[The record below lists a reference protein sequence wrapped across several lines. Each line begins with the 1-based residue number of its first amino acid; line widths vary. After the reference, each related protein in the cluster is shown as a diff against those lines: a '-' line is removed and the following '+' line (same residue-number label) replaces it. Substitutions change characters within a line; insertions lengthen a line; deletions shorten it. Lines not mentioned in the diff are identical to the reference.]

1 MSRPEALDNTYK
13 NELTAQNTKAE
24 NDSNSCSRLRRR
36 FGHLMCNRLIISL
49 LVIILFFLLLTFS
62 SLITLLDDRKTIS
75 FIQLALSCCG
85 LAWTVYLF
93 TRASR
98 NLVKPLKDLREWT
111 YRMTK
116 GDLTARVTCPA
127 QGQLRHLFEDINK
140 LSDTFSELSRN
151 MEEKV
156 QEQTRNIAKKNVTLQ
171 ILYDVASSVNTTQ
184 DIQDLLGR
192 SLNAVKGIFD
202 ARAANIRLL
211 DNNNKFRL
219 LTTSGFRDQD
229 RDYELLKTAALEL
242 CEMTFES
249 RQIHVLDNL
258 IDVRHLSGPTFAG
271 IRSLGLI
278 SVPLTYHDKVLGIY
292 NLFTDSNTNSVEQ
305 DLRELLMNI
314 GQHLGMAIQK
324 TRLDEE
330 TRRVGIID
338 ERNRLAHELHDSLA
352 QSLASLRFQ
361 VRVLDDTLQSGIDSE
376 VWTEME
382 RIENSLDEA
391 YNELR
396 DLIAHCR
403 IRNDSQD
410 LSQNIKALVN
420 RYRNETEIHFL
431 LQIEWGTLIL
441 PSDTE
446 MQVLRIIQESLRNIY
461 KHSDANTV
469 RVLLSK
475 TGDDDYQVLIED
487 DGIGFTGQP
496 SNGSTG
502 EHVGLK
508 IMKERAKRFGGNL
521 EIESEPGEGTRVI
534 LSFSYSEPKSSHPQ
548 YMKWNI

>member
-1 MSRPEALDNTYK
+1 MQKTYQ
-13 NELTAQNTKAE
+13 NELEQDNKTATALSVCN
-24 NDSNSCSRLRRR
+24 RLRMK
-36 FGHLMCNRLIISL
+36 FGHIMCNRLIISL
-49 LVIILFFLLLTFS
+49 LVIISVFVLLTISSFLLRSNNSGFS
-62 SLITLLDDRKTIS
+62 SYIPFVLSVTGLTWTL
-75 FIQLALSCCG
+75 
-85 LAWTVYLF
+85 YLLR
-93 TRASR
+93 RATR
-98 NLVKPLKDLREWT
+98 NLVVPLRDLRDWT
-111 YRMTK
+111 YRMRE
-116 GDLTARVTCPA
+116 GDLTARVTRPNH
-127 QGQLRHLFEDINK
+127 GQLRHLFGDINE
-140 LSDTFSELSRN
+140 LSDTFSEISRN

-156 QEQTRNIAKKNVTLQ
+156 QEQTRYIAKKNVTLQ
-171 ILYDVASSVNTTQ
+171 ILYDVASSVNNTQ

-211 DNNNKFRL
+211 DSENNFPL

-229 RDYELLKTAALEL
+229 SDYELLKTAELEL
-242 CEMTFES
+242 CELAFET
-249 RQIHVLDNL
+249 RNIQVLDNL
-258 IDVRHLSGPTFAG
+258 INVRYLTGPTFAG

-278 SVPLTYHDKVLGIY
+278 SVPLSYQDKVLGVF
-292 NLFTDSNTNSVEQ
+292 NLFTDSNTNRVEQ
-305 DLRELLMNI
+305 ELRELLMNV
-314 GQHLGMAIQK
+314 GQHIGMAIQK

-330 TRRVGIID
+330 SRRVGIID

-361 VRVLDDTLQSGIDSE
+361 VRVLDDTLQSGIDSA

-403 IRNDSQD
+403 IRNESQD

-420 RYRNETEIHFL
+420 RYRNDTEIHFL
-431 LQIEWGTLIL
+431 LQIEWGRLIL

-475 TGDDDYQVLIED
+475 TGETDYQVLIED
-487 DGIGFTGQP
+487 DGIGFSEQP
-496 SNGSTG
+496 TDGRAG
-502 EHVGLK
+502 EHIGLK
-508 IMKERAKRFGGNL
+508 IMQERARRFGGQL
-521 EIESEPGEGTRVI
+521 EVESEVGEGTRVT
-534 LSFSYSEPKSSHPQ
+534 LGFSYIEPKSSHPQ
-548 YMKWNI
+548 YMKWNM

>member
-1 MSRPEALDNTYK
+1 MQKTYQ
-13 NELTAQNTKAE
+13 NELEQDNKTATALSVCN
-24 NDSNSCSRLRRR
+24 RLRMK
-36 FGHLMCNRLIISL
+36 FGHIMCNRLIISL
-49 LVIILFFLLLTFS
+49 LVIISVFVLLTISSFLLLSNISGFS
-62 SLITLLDDRKTIS
+62 SYIPFVLSVTGLTWTL
-75 FIQLALSCCG
+75 
-85 LAWTVYLF
+85 YLLR
-93 TRASR
+93 RATR
-98 NLVKPLKDLREWT
+98 NLVVPLRDLRDWT
-111 YRMTK
+111 YRMRE
-116 GDLTARVTCPA
+116 GDLTARVTRPNH
-127 QGQLRHLFEDINK
+127 GQLRHLFGDINE
-140 LSDTFSELSRN
+140 LSDTFSEISRN

-156 QEQTRNIAKKNVTLQ
+156 QEQTRYIAKKNVTLQ
-171 ILYDVASSVNTTQ
+171 ILYDVASSVNNTQ

-211 DNNNKFRL
+211 DSENNFPL

-229 RDYELLKTAALEL
+229 SDYELLKTAELEL
-242 CEMTFES
+242 CELAFET
-249 RQIHVLDNL
+249 RNIQVLDNL
-258 IDVRHLSGPTFAG
+258 INVRYLTGPTFAG

-278 SVPLTYHDKVLGIY
+278 SVPLTYQDKVLGVF
-292 NLFTDSNTNSVEQ
+292 NLFTDSNTNRVEQ
-305 DLRELLMNI
+305 ELRELLMNV
-314 GQHLGMAIQK
+314 GQHIGMAIQK

-330 TRRVGIID
+330 SRRVGIID

-361 VRVLDDTLQSGIDSE
+361 VRVLDDTLQSGIDSD

-403 IRNDSQD
+403 IRNESQD

-420 RYRNETEIHFL
+420 RYRNDTEIHFL
-431 LQIEWGTLIL
+431 LQIEWGRLIL

-475 TGDDDYQVLIED
+475 TGETDYQVLIED
-487 DGIGFTGQP
+487 DGIGFSEQP
-496 SNGSTG
+496 TDGRAG
-502 EHVGLK
+502 EHIGLK
-508 IMKERAKRFGGNL
+508 IMQERARRFGGQL
-521 EIESEPGEGTRVI
+521 GVESEVGEGTRVT
-534 LSFSYSEPKSSHPQ
+534 LGFSYIEPKSSHPQ
-548 YMKWNI
+548 YMKWNM

>member
-1 MSRPEALDNTYK
+1 VQKTYQ
-13 NELTAQNTKAE
+13 NELEQDNKTATTLSVCN
-24 NDSNSCSRLRRR
+24 RLRMK
-36 FGHLMCNRLIISL
+36 FGHIMCNRLIISL
-49 LVIILFFLLLTFS
+49 LVIISVFVLLTISSFLLRSNNSGFS
-62 SLITLLDDRKTIS
+62 SYIP
-75 FIQLALSCCG
+75 FALSVTG
-85 LAWTVYLF
+85 LTWTLYLLR
-93 TRASR
+93 RATR
-98 NLVKPLKDLREWT
+98 NLVVPLRDLRDWT
-111 YRMTK
+111 YRMRE
-116 GDLTARVTCPA
+116 GDLTARVTRPNH
-127 QGQLRHLFEDINK
+127 GQLRHLFGDINE
-140 LSDTFSELSRN
+140 LSDTFSEISRN

-156 QEQTRNIAKKNVTLQ
+156 QEQTRYIAKKNVTLQ
-171 ILYDVASSVNTTQ
+171 ILYDVASSVNNTQ

-211 DNNNKFRL
+211 DSENNFPL

-229 RDYELLKTAALEL
+229 SDYELLKTAELEL
-242 CEMTFES
+242 CELAFET
-249 RQIHVLDNL
+249 RNIQVLDNL
-258 IDVRHLSGPTFAG
+258 INVRYLTGPTFAG

-278 SVPLTYHDKVLGIY
+278 SVPLSYQDKVLGVF
-292 NLFTDSNTNSVEQ
+292 NLFTDSNTNRVEQ
-305 DLRELLMNI
+305 ELRELLMNV
-314 GQHLGMAIQK
+314 GQHIGMAIQK

-330 TRRVGIID
+330 SRRVGIID

-361 VRVLDDTLQSGIDSE
+361 VRVLDDTLQSGIDSA

-403 IRNDSQD
+403 IRNESQD

-420 RYRNETEIHFL
+420 RYRNDTEIHFL
-431 LQIEWGTLIL
+431 LQIEWGRLIL

-475 TGDDDYQVLIED
+475 TGETDYQVLIED
-487 DGIGFTGQP
+487 DGIGFSEQP
-496 SNGSTG
+496 TDGRAG
-502 EHVGLK
+502 EHIGLK
-508 IMKERAKRFGGNL
+508 IMQERARRFGGQL
-521 EIESEPGEGTRVI
+521 EVESEVGEGTRVT
-534 LSFSYSEPKSSHPQ
+534 LGFSYIEPKSSHPQ
-548 YMKWNI
+548 YMKWNM

>member
-1 MSRPEALDNTYK
+1 MDKTYLDDIEADK
-13 NELTAQNTKAE
+13 TAEKGSSVCE
-24 NDSNSCSRLRRR
+24 RLRAR
-36 FGHLMCNRLIISL
+36 FGHIMCNRLIISL
-49 LVIILFFLLLTFS
+49 LIIIFLFLLLTLNNIF
-62 SLITLLDDRKTIS
+62 TLLDTSKSPSYIG
-75 FIQLALSCCG
+75 FILSITG
-85 LAWTVYLF
+85 LAWTIYLL

-98 NLVKPLKDLREWT
+98 NLVIPLKNLRDWT
-111 YRMTK
+111 YRMRE
-116 GDLTARVTCPA
+116 GELGIHVARPA
-127 QGQLRHLFEDINK
+127 HGQLRQLFQDINK

-156 QEQTRNIAKKNVTLQ
+156 QEQTRYIAKKNVTLQ

-211 DNNNKFRL
+211 DNENNFRL

-229 RDYELLKTAALEL
+229 NDYALLKTAELEL

-249 RQIHVLDNL
+249 REIHVANNL
-258 IDVRHLSGPTFAG
+258 IDVRHLKGPTFAG
-271 IRSLGLI
+271 IGTLGLI
-278 SVPLTYHDKVLGIY
+278 SVPLTYHDKVLGIF
-292 NLFTDSNTNSVEQ
+292 NLFTDANTSHVEQ
-305 DLRELLMNI
+305 ELRELLMNI
-314 GQHLGMAIQK
+314 GQHLAMAIQK

-361 VRVLDDTLQSGIDSE
+361 VRVLDDTLQSGIDE
-376 VWTEME
+376 NVWTEME

-391 YNELR
+391 YSELR

-403 IRNDSQD
+403 IQNTSQD

-431 LQIEWGTLIL
+431 LQIEWGILIL

-446 MQVLRIIQESLRNIY
+446 MQVVRIIQESLRNIY

-475 TGDDDYQVLIED
+475 TGDSNYQVLIED
-487 DGIGFTGQP
+487 DGVGFARQQK
-496 SNGSTG
+496 NGSAG
-502 EHVGLK
+502 EHIGLK
-508 IMKERAKRFGGNL
+508 IMHERARRLGGEL
-521 EIESEPGEGTRVI
+521 DIESEPGEGTRVI
-534 LSFSYSEPKSSHPQ
+534 LSFSYNEPKSSHPQ
-548 YMKWNI
+548 YKKWNL

>member
-1 MSRPEALDNTYK
+1 MDNTYLNRLDAEK
-13 NELTAQNTKAE
+13 TAGKG
-24 NDSNSCSRLRRR
+24 SSVSRRRLRARL
-36 FGHLMCNRLIISL
+36 GHIMCNRLIISL
-49 LVIILFFLLLTFS
+49 LIIIIIFLLLTLNSLLSLMDAGKS
-62 SLITLLDDRKTIS
+62 SSYIV
-75 FIQLALSCCG
+75 FALSITG
-85 LAWTVYLF
+85 LSWTIYLL

-98 NLVKPLKDLREWT
+98 NLVIPLRNLRNWT
-111 YRMTK
+111 YRMRK
-116 GDLTARVTCPA
+116 GELGAHVARPA
-127 QGQLRHLFEDINK
+127 HGQLRQLFLDINK
-140 LSDTFSELSRN
+140 LSDTFSEISRN

-156 QEQTRNIAKKNVTLQ
+156 QEQTRYIAKKNVTLQ

-211 DNNNKFRL
+211 DNDNNFRL

-229 RDYELLKTAALEL
+229 NDYALLKTAELEL

-249 RQIHVLDNL
+249 REIHVENNL
-258 IDVRHLSGPTFAG
+258 IDVRHLTGPTFAG
-271 IRSLGLI
+271 IGTLGLI
-278 SVPLTYHDKVLGIY
+278 SVPLTYHDKVLGIF
-292 NLFTDSNTNSVEQ
+292 NLFTDANTNRVEQ
-305 DLRELLMNI
+305 ELRELLMNI
-314 GQHLGMAIQK
+314 GQHLAMAIQK

-330 TRRVGIID
+330 SRRVGIID

-361 VRVLDDTLQSGIDSE
+361 VRVLDDTLQSGIDKN
-376 VWTEME
+376 VWAEME

-391 YNELR
+391 YSELR

-403 IRNDSQD
+403 IQNASQD
-410 LSQNIKALVN
+410 LSQNIKTLIN

-431 LQIEWGTLIL
+431 LQIEWGILVL

-475 TGDDDYQVLIED
+475 SGKTNYQVLIED
-487 DGIGFTGQP
+487 DGVGFARLQT
-496 SNGSTG
+496 NGGAG
-502 EHVGLK
+502 EHIGLK
-508 IMKERAKRFGGNL
+508 IMQERARRFGGEL
-521 EIESEPGEGTRVI
+521 DIESEPGEGTRVI
-534 LSFSYSEPKSSHPQ
+534 LSFSYTEPKSSHPQ
-548 YMKWNI
+548 YKKWNF

>member
-1 MSRPEALDNTYK
+1 LILDKTCLDDIEADK
-13 NELTAQNTKAE
+13 TAEKASSVCE
-24 NDSNSCSRLRRR
+24 RMRVR
-36 FGHLMCNRLIISL
+36 FGHIMCNRLIISL
-49 LVIILFFLLLTFS
+49 LIIIFLFLLLTLNNLLS
-62 SLITLLDDRKTIS
+62 LLDTSKSPSYIGFT
-75 FIQLALSCCG
+75 LSITG
-85 LAWTVYLF
+85 LAWTIYLL

-98 NLVKPLKDLREWT
+98 NLVIPLKNLRDWT
-111 YRMTK
+111 YRMREGELGTH
-116 GDLTARVTCPA
+116 VTRPSN
-127 QGQLRHLFEDINK
+127 GQLRLLFQDINK

-156 QEQTRNIAKKNVTLQ
+156 QEQTRYIAKKNVTLQ

-211 DNNNKFRL
+211 DNENNFRL

-229 RDYELLKTAALEL
+229 NDYALLKTAELEL
-242 CEMTFES
+242 CEMTYES
-249 RQIHVLDNL
+249 REIHVVNNL

-271 IRSLGLI
+271 IGTLGLI
-278 SVPLTYHDKVLGIY
+278 SVPLTYHDKVLGIF
-292 NLFTDSNTNSVEQ
+292 NLFTDANTNSVEQ
-305 DLRELLMNI
+305 ELRELLMNI

-330 TRRVGIID
+330 SRRVGIID

-361 VRVLDDTLQSGIDSE
+361 VRVLDDTLQSGIDE
-376 VWTEME
+376 NVWTEME

-391 YNELR
+391 YSELR

-403 IRNDSQD
+403 IQNDSLD
-410 LSQNIKALVN
+410 FSQNIKTLVN

-431 LQIEWGTLIL
+431 LQIEWGILIL

-475 TGDDDYQVLIED
+475 TGDANYQVLIED
-487 DGIGFTGQP
+487 DGVGFVRQQK
-496 SNGSTG
+496 NGTAG
-502 EHVGLK
+502 EHIGLK
-508 IMKERAKRFGGNL
+508 IMQERARRFGGEL
-521 EIESEPGEGTRVI
+521 DIESEPGEGTRVI
-534 LSFSYSEPKSSHPQ
+534 LSFSYNEPKSSHPQ
-548 YMKWNI
+548 YKKWDL

>member
-1 MSRPEALDNTYK
+1 MQKTYQ
-13 NELTAQNTKAE
+13 NELEEDNKTATALSVCN
-24 NDSNSCSRLRRR
+24 RLRMK
-36 FGHLMCNRLIISL
+36 FGHIMCNRLIISL
-49 LVIILFFLLLTFS
+49 LVIISVFVLLTISSFLLRSNNSGFS
-62 SLITLLDDRKTIS
+62 SYIPFVLSVTGLTWTL
-75 FIQLALSCCG
+75 
-85 LAWTVYLF
+85 YLLR
-93 TRASR
+93 RATR
-98 NLVKPLKDLREWT
+98 NLVVPLRDLRDWT
-111 YRMTK
+111 YRMRE
-116 GDLTARVTCPA
+116 GDLTARVTRPSH
-127 QGQLRHLFEDINK
+127 GQLRHLFGDINE
-140 LSDTFSELSRN
+140 LSDTFSEISRN

-156 QEQTRNIAKKNVTLQ
+156 QEQTRYIAKKNVTLQ
-171 ILYDVASSVNTTQ
+171 ILYDVASSVNNTQ

-211 DNNNKFRL
+211 DSENNFPL

-229 RDYELLKTAALEL
+229 SDYELLKTAELEL
-242 CEMTFES
+242 CELAFET
-249 RQIHVLDNL
+249 RNIQVLDNL
-258 IDVRHLSGPTFAG
+258 INVRYLTGPTFAG

-278 SVPLTYHDKVLGIY
+278 SVPLTYQDKVLGVF
-292 NLFTDSNTNSVEQ
+292 NLFTDSNTNRFEQ
-305 DLRELLMNI
+305 ELRELLMNV
-314 GQHLGMAIQK
+314 GQHIGMAIQK

-330 TRRVGIID
+330 SRRVGIID

-361 VRVLDDTLQSGIDSE
+361 VRVLDDTLQSGIDSD

-403 IRNDSQD
+403 IRNESQD

-420 RYRNETEIHFL
+420 RYRNDTEIHFL
-431 LQIEWGTLIL
+431 LQIEWGRLIL

-475 TGDDDYQVLIED
+475 TGETDYQVLIED
-487 DGIGFTGQP
+487 DGIGFSEQP
-496 SNGSTG
+496 TDGRAG
-502 EHVGLK
+502 EHIGLK
-508 IMKERAKRFGGNL
+508 IMQERARRFGGQL
-521 EIESEPGEGTRVI
+521 EVESEVGEGTRVT
-534 LSFSYSEPKSSHPQ
+534 LGFSYIEPKSSHPQ
-548 YMKWNI
+548 YMKWNM

>member
-1 MSRPEALDNTYK
+1 MQKTYQ
-13 NELTAQNTKAE
+13 NELEQDNKTATALSVCN
-24 NDSNSCSRLRRR
+24 RLRMK
-36 FGHLMCNRLIISL
+36 FGHIMCNRLIISL
-49 LVIILFFLLLTFS
+49 LVIISVFVLLTISSFLLRSNNSGFS
-62 SLITLLDDRKTIS
+62 SYIPFVLSVTGLTWTL
-75 FIQLALSCCG
+75 
-85 LAWTVYLF
+85 YLLR
-93 TRASR
+93 RATR
-98 NLVKPLKDLREWT
+98 NLVVPLRDLRDWT
-111 YRMTK
+111 YRMRE
-116 GDLTARVTCPA
+116 GDLTARVTRPNH
-127 QGQLRHLFEDINK
+127 GQLRHLFGDINE
-140 LSDTFSELSRN
+140 LSDTFSEISRN

-156 QEQTRNIAKKNVTLQ
+156 QEQTRYIAKKNVTLQ
-171 ILYDVASSVNTTQ
+171 ILYDVASSVNNTQ

-211 DNNNKFRL
+211 DSENNFPL

-229 RDYELLKTAALEL
+229 SDYELLKTAELEL
-242 CEMTFES
+242 CELAFET
-249 RQIHVLDNL
+249 RNIQVLDNL
-258 IDVRHLSGPTFAG
+258 INVRYLTGPTFAG

-278 SVPLTYHDKVLGIY
+278 SVPLSYQDKVLGVF
-292 NLFTDSNTNSVEQ
+292 NLFTDSNTNRVEQ
-305 DLRELLMNI
+305 ELRELLMNV
-314 GQHLGMAIQK
+314 GQHIGMAIQK

-330 TRRVGIID
+330 SRRVGIID

-361 VRVLDDTLQSGIDSE
+361 VRVLDDTLQSGIDSD

-403 IRNDSQD
+403 IRNESQD

-420 RYRNETEIHFL
+420 RYRNDTEIHFL
-431 LQIEWGTLIL
+431 LQIEWGRLIL

-475 TGDDDYQVLIED
+475 TGETDYQVLIED
-487 DGIGFTGQP
+487 DGIGFSEQP
-496 SNGSTG
+496 TDGRAG
-502 EHVGLK
+502 EHIGLK
-508 IMKERAKRFGGNL
+508 IMQERARRFGGQL
-521 EIESEPGEGTRVI
+521 EVESEVGEGTRVT
-534 LSFSYSEPKSSHPQ
+534 LGFSYIEPKSSHPQ
-548 YMKWNI
+548 YMKWNM

>member
-1 MSRPEALDNTYK
+1 MILDNTLL
-13 NELTAQNTKAE
+13 NEPATTK
-24 NDSNSCSRLRRR
+24 SKPSMCSRLRAR
-36 FGHLMCNRLIISL
+36 FGHIMCNRLIISL
-49 LVIILFFLLLTFS
+49 LIIIFLFLLLTLNN
-62 SLITLLDDRKTIS
+62 LIALLKETEPSAYIS
-75 FIQLALSCCG
+75 FSLSVLG
-85 LAWTVYLF
+85 LSWTIYLLY
-93 TRASR
+93 RAKR
-98 NLVKPLKDLREWT
+98 NLVIPLKDLRDWT
-111 YRMTK
+111 YRMREGQLGTHV
-116 GDLTARVTCPA
+116 DRPA
-127 QGQLRHLFEDINK
+127 HGQLRDLFLDINK

-156 QEQTRNIAKKNVTLQ
+156 QEQTRYIAKKNVTLQ

-211 DNNNKFRL
+211 DNNNDFRL

-229 RDYELLKTAALEL
+229 NDYALLKTAELEL
-242 CEMTFES
+242 CEMTYES
-249 RQIHVLDNL
+249 REIHVLNNL
-258 IDVRHLSGPTFAG
+258 IDVSYLTGPTFAG
-271 IRSLGLI
+271 IKTLGLI
-278 SVPLTYHDKVLGIY
+278 SVPLTYHDEVLGIF
-292 NLFTDSNTNSVEQ
+292 NLFTDASTNSVEQ
-305 DLRELLMNI
+305 ELRELLMNV

-361 VRVLDDTLQSGIDSE
+361 VRVLDDTLQSGIDE
-376 VWTEME
+376 NVWSEME
-382 RIENSLDEA
+382 RLENSLDEA
-391 YNELR
+391 YSELR

-403 IRNDSQD
+403 IQNASQD
-410 LSQNIKALVN
+410 LSQNIKTLVN
-420 RYRNETEIHFL
+420 RYRNETEMHFL
-431 LQIEWGTLIL
+431 LQIEWGILVL

-475 TGDDDYQVLIED
+475 SGDTRYQVLIED
-487 DGIGFTGQP
+487 DGVGFAGQK
-496 SNGSTG
+496 SNGGSG
-502 EHVGLK
+502 EHIGLK
-508 IMKERAKRFGGNL
+508 IMKERARRFGGEL
-521 EIESEPGEGTRVI
+521 DIESEPGEGTRVI

-548 YMKWNI
+548 YKKWNI

>member
-1 MSRPEALDNTYK
+1 MK
-13 NELTAQNTKAE
+13 
-24 NDSNSCSRLRRR
+24 
-36 FGHLMCNRLIISL
+36 FGHIMCNRLIISL
-49 LVIILFFLLLTFS
+49 LVIISVFVLLTISSFLLRSNNSGFS
-62 SLITLLDDRKTIS
+62 SYIPFVLSVTGLTWTL
-75 FIQLALSCCG
+75 
-85 LAWTVYLF
+85 YLLR
-93 TRASR
+93 RATR
-98 NLVKPLKDLREWT
+98 NLVVPLRDLRDWT
-111 YRMTK
+111 YRMRE
-116 GDLTARVTCPA
+116 GDLTARVTRPNH
-127 QGQLRHLFEDINK
+127 GQLRHLFGDINE
-140 LSDTFSELSRN
+140 LSDTFSEISRN

-156 QEQTRNIAKKNVTLQ
+156 QEQTRYIAKKNVTLQ
-171 ILYDVASSVNTTQ
+171 ILYDVASSVNNTQ

-211 DNNNKFRL
+211 DSENNFPL

-229 RDYELLKTAALEL
+229 SDYELLKTAELEL
-242 CEMTFES
+242 CELAFET
-249 RQIHVLDNL
+249 RNIQVLDNL
-258 IDVRHLSGPTFAG
+258 INVRYLTGPTFAG

-278 SVPLTYHDKVLGIY
+278 SVPLSYQDKVLGVF
-292 NLFTDSNTNSVEQ
+292 NLFTDSNTNRVEQ
-305 DLRELLMNI
+305 ELRELLMNV
-314 GQHLGMAIQK
+314 GQHIGMAIQK

-330 TRRVGIID
+330 SRRVGIID

-361 VRVLDDTLQSGIDSE
+361 VRVLDDTLQSGIDSA

-403 IRNDSQD
+403 IRNESQD

-420 RYRNETEIHFL
+420 RYRNDTEIHFL
-431 LQIEWGTLIL
+431 LQIEWGRLIL

-475 TGDDDYQVLIED
+475 TGETDYQVLIED
-487 DGIGFTGQP
+487 DGIGFSEQP
-496 SNGSTG
+496 TDGRAG
-502 EHVGLK
+502 EHIGLK
-508 IMKERAKRFGGNL
+508 IMQERARRFGGQL
-521 EIESEPGEGTRVI
+521 EVESEVGEGTRVT
-534 LSFSYSEPKSSHPQ
+534 LGFSYIEPKSSHPQ
-548 YMKWNI
+548 YMKWNM

>member
-1 MSRPEALDNTYK
+1 MQKTYQ
-13 NELTAQNTKAE
+13 NELKQDNKTATALSVCN
-24 NDSNSCSRLRRR
+24 RLRMK
-36 FGHLMCNRLIISL
+36 FGHIMCNRLIISL
-49 LVIILFFLLLTFS
+49 LVIISVFVLLTISSFLLLSNISGFS
-62 SLITLLDDRKTIS
+62 SYIPFVLSVTGLTWTL
-75 FIQLALSCCG
+75 
-85 LAWTVYLF
+85 YLLR
-93 TRASR
+93 RATR
-98 NLVKPLKDLREWT
+98 NLVVPLRDLRDWT
-111 YRMTK
+111 YRMRE
-116 GDLTARVTCPA
+116 GDLTARVTRPNH
-127 QGQLRHLFEDINK
+127 GQLRHLFGDINE
-140 LSDTFSELSRN
+140 LSDTFSEISRN

-156 QEQTRNIAKKNVTLQ
+156 QEQTRYIAKKNVTLQ
-171 ILYDVASSVNTTQ
+171 ILYDVASSVNNTQ

-211 DNNNKFRL
+211 DSENNFPL

-229 RDYELLKTAALEL
+229 SDYELLKTAELEL
-242 CEMTFES
+242 CELAFET
-249 RQIHVLDNL
+249 RNIQVLDNL
-258 IDVRHLSGPTFAG
+258 INVRYLTGPTFAG

-278 SVPLTYHDKVLGIY
+278 SVPLTYQDKVLGVF
-292 NLFTDSNTNSVEQ
+292 NLFTDSNTNRVEQ
-305 DLRELLMNI
+305 ELRELLMNV
-314 GQHLGMAIQK
+314 GQHIGMAIQK

-330 TRRVGIID
+330 SRRVGIID

-361 VRVLDDTLQSGIDSE
+361 VRVLDDTLQSGIDSA

-403 IRNDSQD
+403 IRNESQD

-420 RYRNETEIHFL
+420 RYRNDTEIHFL
-431 LQIEWGTLIL
+431 LQIEWGRLIL

-475 TGDDDYQVLIED
+475 TGETDYQVLIED
-487 DGIGFTGQP
+487 DGIGFSEQP
-496 SNGSTG
+496 TDGRAG
-502 EHVGLK
+502 EHIGLK
-508 IMKERAKRFGGNL
+508 IMQERARRFGGQL
-521 EIESEPGEGTRVI
+521 EVESEVGDGTRVT
-534 LSFSYSEPKSSHPQ
+534 LGFSYIEPKSSHPQ
-548 YMKWNI
+548 YMKWNM

>member
-1 MSRPEALDNTYK
+1 MQKTYQ
-13 NELTAQNTKAE
+13 NELKQDNKTATALSVCN
-24 NDSNSCSRLRRR
+24 RLRMK
-36 FGHLMCNRLIISL
+36 FGHIMCNRLIISL
-49 LVIILFFLLLTFS
+49 LVIISVFVLLTISSFLLLSNISGFS
-62 SLITLLDDRKTIS
+62 SYIPFVLSVTGLTWTL
-75 FIQLALSCCG
+75 
-85 LAWTVYLF
+85 YLLR
-93 TRASR
+93 RATK
-98 NLVKPLKDLREWT
+98 NLVVPLRDLRDWT
-111 YRMTK
+111 YRMRE
-116 GDLTARVTCPA
+116 GDLTARVTRPNH
-127 QGQLRHLFEDINK
+127 GQLRHLFGDINE
-140 LSDTFSELSRN
+140 LSDTFSEISRN

-156 QEQTRNIAKKNVTLQ
+156 QEQTRYIAKKNVTLQ
-171 ILYDVASSVNTTQ
+171 ILYDVASSVNKTQ

-211 DNNNKFRL
+211 DSENNFPL

-229 RDYELLKTAALEL
+229 SDYELLKTAELEL
-242 CEMTFES
+242 CELAFET
-249 RQIHVLDNL
+249 RNIQVLDNL
-258 IDVRHLSGPTFAG
+258 INVRYLTGPTFAG

-278 SVPLTYHDKVLGIY
+278 SVPLTYQDKVLGVF
-292 NLFTDSNTNSVEQ
+292 NLFTDSNTNRVEQ
-305 DLRELLMNI
+305 ELRELLMNV
-314 GQHLGMAIQK
+314 GQHIGMAIQK

-330 TRRVGIID
+330 SRRVGIID

-361 VRVLDDTLQSGIDSE
+361 VRVLDDTLQSGIDSA

-403 IRNDSQD
+403 IRNESQD

-420 RYRNETEIHFL
+420 RYRNDTEIHFL
-431 LQIEWGTLIL
+431 LQIEWGRLIL

-475 TGDDDYQVLIED
+475 TGETDYQVLIED
-487 DGIGFTGQP
+487 DGIGFSEQP
-496 SNGSTG
+496 TDGRAG
-502 EHVGLK
+502 EHIGLK
-508 IMKERAKRFGGNL
+508 IMQERARRFGGQL
-521 EIESEPGEGTRVI
+521 EVESEIGDGTRVT
-534 LSFSYSEPKSSHPQ
+534 LGFSYIEPKSSHPQ
-548 YMKWNI
+548 YMKWNM

>member
-1 MSRPEALDNTYK
+1 MQKTYQ
-13 NELTAQNTKAE
+13 NELKQDNKTATALSVCNK
-24 NDSNSCSRLRRR
+24 LRMK
-36 FGHLMCNRLIISL
+36 FGHIMCNRLIISL
-49 LVIILFFLLLTFS
+49 LVIISVFVLLTISSFLLLSNISGFS
-62 SLITLLDDRKTIS
+62 SYIQFVLSVTGLTWTL
-75 FIQLALSCCG
+75 
-85 LAWTVYLF
+85 YLLR
-93 TRASR
+93 RATR
-98 NLVKPLKDLREWT
+98 NLVVPLRDLRDWT
-111 YRMTK
+111 YRMHE
-116 GDLTARVTCPA
+116 GDLTARVTRPNH
-127 QGQLRHLFEDINK
+127 GQLRHLFGDINE
-140 LSDTFSELSRN
+140 LSDTFSEISRN

-156 QEQTRNIAKKNVTLQ
+156 QEQTRYIAKKNVTLQ
-171 ILYDVASSVNTTQ
+171 ILYDVASSVNKTQ

-211 DNNNKFRL
+211 DSENNFPL

-229 RDYELLKTAALEL
+229 SDYELLKTAELEL
-242 CEMTFES
+242 CELAFET
-249 RQIHVLDNL
+249 RNIQVLDNL
-258 IDVRHLSGPTFAG
+258 INVRYLTGPTFAG

-278 SVPLTYHDKVLGIY
+278 SVPLTYQDKVLGVF
-292 NLFTDSNTNSVEQ
+292 NLFTDSNTNRVEQ
-305 DLRELLMNI
+305 ELRELLMNV
-314 GQHLGMAIQK
+314 GQHIGMAIQK

-330 TRRVGIID
+330 SRRVGIID

-361 VRVLDDTLQSGIDSE
+361 VRVLDDTLQSGIDSD

-403 IRNDSQD
+403 IRNESQD

-420 RYRNETEIHFL
+420 RYRNDTEIHFL
-431 LQIEWGTLIL
+431 LQIEWGRLIL

-475 TGDDDYQVLIED
+475 TGETDYQVLIED
-487 DGIGFTGQP
+487 DGIGFSEQP
-496 SNGSTG
+496 TDGRAG
-502 EHVGLK
+502 EHIGLK
-508 IMKERAKRFGGNL
+508 IMQERARRFGGQL
-521 EIESEPGEGTRVI
+521 EVESEVGDGTRVT
-534 LSFSYSEPKSSHPQ
+534 LGFSYIEPKSSHPQ
-548 YMKWNI
+548 YMKWNM

>member
-1 MSRPEALDNTYK
+1 VQKTYQ
-13 NELTAQNTKAE
+13 NELKQDNKTATALSVCN
-24 NDSNSCSRLRRR
+24 RLRMK
-36 FGHLMCNRLIISL
+36 FGHIMCNRLIISL
-49 LVIILFFLLLTFS
+49 LVIISVFVLLTISSFLLLSNISGFS
-62 SLITLLDDRKTIS
+62 SYIPFVLSVTGLTWTL
-75 FIQLALSCCG
+75 
-85 LAWTVYLF
+85 YLLR
-93 TRASR
+93 RATK
-98 NLVKPLKDLREWT
+98 NLVVPLRDLRDWT
-111 YRMTK
+111 YRMRE
-116 GDLTARVTCPA
+116 GDLTARVTRPNH
-127 QGQLRHLFEDINK
+127 GQLRHLFGDINE
-140 LSDTFSELSRN
+140 LSDTFSEISRN

-156 QEQTRNIAKKNVTLQ
+156 QEQTRYIAKKNVTLQ
-171 ILYDVASSVNTTQ
+171 ILYDVASSVNKTQ

-211 DNNNKFRL
+211 DSENNFPL

-229 RDYELLKTAALEL
+229 SDYELLKTAELEL
-242 CEMTFES
+242 CELAFET
-249 RQIHVLDNL
+249 RNIQVLDNL
-258 IDVRHLSGPTFAG
+258 INVRYLTGPTFAG

-278 SVPLTYHDKVLGIY
+278 SVPLTYQDKVLGVF
-292 NLFTDSNTNSVEQ
+292 NLFTDSNTNRVEQ
-305 DLRELLMNI
+305 ELRELLMNV
-314 GQHLGMAIQK
+314 GQHIGMAIQK

-330 TRRVGIID
+330 SRRVGIID

-361 VRVLDDTLQSGIDSE
+361 VRVLDDTLQSGIDSD

-403 IRNDSQD
+403 IRNESQD

-420 RYRNETEIHFL
+420 RYRNDTEIHFL
-431 LQIEWGTLIL
+431 LQIEWGRLIL

-475 TGDDDYQVLIED
+475 TGETDYQVLIED
-487 DGIGFTGQP
+487 DGIGFSEQP
-496 SNGSTG
+496 TDGRAG
-502 EHVGLK
+502 EHIGLK
-508 IMKERAKRFGGNL
+508 IMQERARRFGGQL
-521 EIESEPGEGTRVI
+521 EVESEIGDGTRVT
-534 LSFSYSEPKSSHPQ
+534 LGFSYIEPKSSHPQ
-548 YMKWNI
+548 YMKWNM

>member
-1 MSRPEALDNTYK
+1 LENTHQ
-13 NELTAQNTKAE
+13 NELTANNKAE
-24 NDSNSCSRLRRR
+24 KGSTACNWLRSR
-36 FGHLMCNRLIISL
+36 FSHIMCNRLIISL
-49 LVIILFFLLLTFS
+49 LVIISLFLLLTLN
-62 SLITLLDDRKTIS
+62 SLISLLDATRPLS
-75 FIQLALSCCG
+75 FIQLTLSASG
-85 LAWTVYLF
+85 LIWTIYLF
-93 TRASR
+93 SRASR
-98 NLVKPLKDLREWT
+98 NLVKPLKDLRDWT
-111 YRMTK
+111 HRISE
-116 GDLTARVTCPA
+116 GDLSAHVTRPD
-127 QGQLRHLFEDINK
+127 QGQLRDLFEDINK

-156 QEQTRNIAKKNVTLQ
+156 QEQTRYIAKKNVTLQ

-211 DNNNKFRL
+211 DSENNFRL

-229 RDYELLKTAALEL
+229 NDYELLKTAELEL

-249 RQIHVLDNL
+249 RNIHFLNNL

-271 IRSLGLI
+271 INSLGLI

-292 NLFTDSNTNSVEQ
+292 NLFTDSNTNTLEQ

-314 GQHLGMAIQK
+314 GQHIAMAIQK
-324 TRLDEE
+324 NRLDEE

-361 VRVLDDTLQSGIDSE
+361 VRVLDDTLQSGIDAE

-410 LSQNIKALVN
+410 LSQNIKTLVN

-461 KHSDANTV
+461 KHSNANTV

-475 TGDDDYQVLIED
+475 TGETDYQVLIED
-487 DGIGFTGQP
+487 DGIGFARTP
-496 SNGSTG
+496 TNGTTG
-502 EHVGLK
+502 EHIGLK
-508 IMKERAKRFGGNL
+508 IMQERARRFGGSL
-521 EIESEPGEGTRVI
+521 EIESEVGEGTRVI
-534 LSFSYSEPKSSHPQ
+534 LGFSYSEPKSLHPQ
-548 YMKWNI
+548 YMKWNM

>member
-1 MSRPEALDNTYK
+1 MQKTYQ
-13 NELTAQNTKAE
+13 NELKQDNKTATALSVCN
-24 NDSNSCSRLRRR
+24 RLRIK
-36 FGHLMCNRLIISL
+36 FGHIMCNRLIISL
-49 LVIILFFLLLTFS
+49 LVIISVFVLLTIS
-62 SLITLLDDRKTIS
+62 SIHLLSNNSGSSSYIPFILSVTGLTWTL
-75 FIQLALSCCG
+75 
-85 LAWTVYLF
+85 YLLR
-93 TRASR
+93 RATR
-98 NLVKPLKDLREWT
+98 NLVVPLRDLRDWT
-111 YRMTK
+111 YRMRE
-116 GDLTARVTCPA
+116 GDLTARVTRPNH
-127 QGQLRHLFEDINK
+127 GQLRHLFGDINE
-140 LSDTFSELSRN
+140 LSDTFSEISRN

-156 QEQTRNIAKKNVTLQ
+156 QEQTRYIAKKNVTLQ
-171 ILYDVASSVNTTQ
+171 ILYDVASSVNKTQ

-211 DNNNKFRL
+211 DSENNFPL

-229 RDYELLKTAALEL
+229 SDYELLKTAELEL
-242 CEMTFES
+242 CELAFET
-249 RQIHVLDNL
+249 RNIQVLDNL
-258 IDVRHLSGPTFAG
+258 INVRYLTGPTFAG

-278 SVPLTYHDKVLGIY
+278 SVPLTYQDKVLGVF
-292 NLFTDSNTNSVEQ
+292 NLFTDSNTNTVEQ
-305 DLRELLMNI
+305 ELRELLMNV
-314 GQHLGMAIQK
+314 GQHIGMAIQK

-330 TRRVGIID
+330 SRRVGIID

-361 VRVLDDTLQSGIDSE
+361 VRVLDDTLQSGIDSA

-403 IRNDSQD
+403 IRNESQD
-410 LSQNIKALVN
+410 LSQNIKALLN
-420 RYRNETEIHFL
+420 RYRNDTEIHFL
-431 LQIEWGTLIL
+431 LQIEWGQLIL

-475 TGDDDYQVLIED
+475 SGANHYQVLIED
-487 DGIGFTGQP
+487 DGIGFSEQP
-496 SNGSTG
+496 SNGRAG
-502 EHVGLK
+502 EHIGLK
-508 IMKERAKRFGGNL
+508 IMQERARRFGGKL
-521 EIESEPGEGTRVI
+521 EIESEVGEGTRVT
-534 LSFSYSEPKSSHPQ
+534 LDFSYDEPKSSHPQ
-548 YMKWNI
+548 YMKWNM

>member
-1 MSRPEALDNTYK
+1 M
-13 NELTAQNTKAE
+13 
-24 NDSNSCSRLRRR
+24 R
-36 FGHLMCNRLIISL
+36 FGHIMCNRLIISL
-49 LVIILFFLLLTFS
+49 LIIITVFCLLT
-62 SLITLLDDRKTIS
+62 LIS
-75 FIQLALSCCG
+75 FLSLLANATAASITQFALSIVG
-85 LAWTVYLF
+85 LCWTVYLL
-93 TRASR
+93 TRATK
-98 NLVKPLKDLREWT
+98 NLVAPLRDLRDWT
-111 YRMTK
+111 YRMRN
-116 GDLTARVTCPA
+116 GDLTARVIRPKH
-127 QGQLRHLFEDINK
+127 GQLRKLFEDINN
-140 LSDTFSELSRN
+140 LSDTFSEISRN
-151 MEEKV
+151 MEDKV
-156 QEQTRNIAKKNVTLQ
+156 QEQTRYIAKKNVTLQ

-211 DNNNKFRL
+211 DSDNNFRL

-229 RDYELLKTAALEL
+229 SDYELLKTAEIEQ
-242 CEMTFES
+242 CEMAFES
-249 RQIHVLDNL
+249 RNIEFLDNL
-258 IDVRHLSGPTFAG
+258 INVRYLTGPTFAG

-278 SVPLTYHDKVLGIY
+278 SVPLTYQDRVLGVF
-292 NLFTDSNTNSVEQ
+292 NLFTDSNTNKVEK
-305 DLRELLMNI
+305 DLRELLINV
-314 GQHLGMAIQK
+314 GQHIGMAIQK

-330 TRRVGIID
+330 SRRVGIID

-361 VRVLDDTLQSGIDSE
+361 VRVLDDTLQSGIDAA

-420 RYRNETEIHFL
+420 RYRNDTEIHFL
-431 LQIEWGTLIL
+431 LQIEWGRLML

-469 RVLLSK
+469 RVLLRK
-475 TGDDDYQVLIED
+475 TGETDYQVLIED
-487 DGIGFTGQP
+487 DGIGFSDQP
-496 SNGSTG
+496 TNGRAG
-502 EHVGLK
+502 EHIGLK
-508 IMKERAKRFGGNL
+508 IMQERARRFGGKL
-521 EIESEPGEGTRVI
+521 EIESEVGEGTRVT
-534 LSFSYSEPKSSHPQ
+534 LDFSYVEPKSLHPQ
-548 YMKWNI
+548 YIKWNM

>member
-1 MSRPEALDNTYK
+1 LDKTYLGDINAGK
-13 NELTAQNTKAE
+13 MAE
-24 NDSNSCSRLRRR
+24 KGSSACDRLRAR
-36 FGHLMCNRLIISL
+36 FGHIMCNRLIISL
-49 LVIILFFLLLTFS
+49 LIIIFLFLFLTLNNLF
-62 SLITLLDDRKTIS
+62 TLLDTSKAPSYIG
-75 FIQLALSCCG
+75 FILSTTG
-85 LAWTVYLF
+85 LAWTIYLL

-98 NLVKPLKDLREWT
+98 NLVIPLKNLRDWT
-111 YRMTK
+111 YRMRE
-116 GDLTARVTCPA
+116 GDLGTHVTRPA
-127 QGQLRHLFEDINK
+127 HGQLRQLFQDINM

-156 QEQTRNIAKKNVTLQ
+156 QEQTRYIAKKNVTLQ

-211 DNNNKFRL
+211 DNENNFRL

-229 RDYELLKTAALEL
+229 NDYALLKTAELEL

-249 RQIHVLDNL
+249 REIHVANNL
-258 IDVRHLSGPTFAG
+258 IDVRHLKGPTFAG
-271 IRSLGLI
+271 IGTLGLI
-278 SVPLTYHDKVLGIY
+278 SVPLTYHDKVLGIF
-292 NLFTDSNTNSVEQ
+292 NLFTDANTSHVEQ
-305 DLRELLMNI
+305 ELRELLMNI

-361 VRVLDDTLQSGIDSE
+361 VRVLDDTLQSGIDE
-376 VWTEME
+376 NVWTEME

-391 YNELR
+391 YSELR

-403 IRNDSQD
+403 IQNTSQD

-431 LQIEWGTLIL
+431 LQIEWGILIL

-446 MQVLRIIQESLRNIY
+446 MQVVRIIQESLRNIY

-475 TGDDDYQVLIED
+475 TGDSNYQVLIED
-487 DGIGFTGQP
+487 DGVGFVRQQK
-496 SNGSTG
+496 NGGAG
-502 EHVGLK
+502 EHIGLK
-508 IMKERAKRFGGNL
+508 IMHERARRLGGEL
-521 EIESEPGEGTRVI
+521 DIESEPGEGTRVI
-534 LSFSYSEPKSSHPQ
+534 LSFSYNEPKSSHPQ
-548 YMKWNI
+548 YKKWNI

>member
-1 MSRPEALDNTYK
+1 MDNTYLNEIEADKTVAK
-13 NELTAQNTKAE
+13 NSSVC
-24 NDSNSCSRLRRR
+24 DRLRAR
-36 FGHLMCNRLIISL
+36 FGHIMCNRLIISL
-49 LVIILFFLLLTFS
+49 LIIISLFLLLTLNN
-62 SLITLLDDRKTIS
+62 LISLLDTGKSPSYIG
-75 FIQLALSCCG
+75 FILSITG
-85 LAWTVYLF
+85 LAWTIYLL

-98 NLVKPLKDLREWT
+98 NLVIPLKNLRDWT
-111 YRMTK
+111 CRMREGELGTH
-116 GDLTARVTCPA
+116 VTRPA
-127 QGQLRHLFEDINK
+127 HGQLRQLFQDINK

-156 QEQTRNIAKKNVTLQ
+156 QEQTRYIAKKNVTLQ
-171 ILYDVASSVNTTQ
+171 ILYDIASSVNTTQ

-211 DNNNKFRL
+211 DNEQKFRL

-229 RDYELLKTAALEL
+229 NDYALLKTAELEL

-249 RQIHVLDNL
+249 REIHVVNNL
-258 IDVRHLSGPTFAG
+258 IDVRHLKGPTFAG
-271 IRSLGLI
+271 IGALGLI
-278 SVPLTYHDKVLGIY
+278 SVPLTYHDNVLGIF
-292 NLFTDSNTNSVEQ
+292 NLFTDANTNRVEQ
-305 DLRELLMNI
+305 ELRELLMNI

-361 VRVLDDTLQSGIDSE
+361 VRVLDDTLQSGIDE
-376 VWTEME
+376 NVWTEME

-391 YNELR
+391 YSELR

-403 IRNDSQD
+403 IQNDSQD
-410 LSQNIKALVN
+410 LSQNIKQLVN

-431 LQIEWGTLIL
+431 LQIEWGILIL
-441 PSDTE
+441 PSDIE

-475 TGDDDYQVLIED
+475 TGDTNYQVLIED
-487 DGIGFTGQP
+487 DGVGFVRQHK
-496 SNGSTG
+496 NGSGG
-502 EHVGLK
+502 EHIGLK
-508 IMKERAKRFGGNL
+508 IMHERARHFGGKL
-521 EIESEPGEGTRVI
+521 DIESEPGEGTRVL
-534 LSFSYSEPKSSHPQ
+534 LSFSYNEPKSSHPQ
-548 YMKWNI
+548 YMKWNS

>member
-1 MSRPEALDNTYK
+1 VILNNTCLNEIDEDEA
-13 NELTAQNTKAE
+13 AE
-24 NDSNSCSRLRRR
+24 KGSSICKRLRAR
-36 FGHLMCNRLIISL
+36 FGHIMCNRLIISL
-49 LVIILFFLLLTFS
+49 LIIISLFLLLTLYNLL
-62 SLITLLDDRKTIS
+62 SLLETGQSPSYVNFTLSIT
-75 FIQLALSCCG
+75 G
-85 LAWTVYLF
+85 LAWTIYLL
-93 TRASR
+93 TRATKNLVIPLR
-98 NLVKPLKDLREWT
+98 NLRDWT
-111 YRMTK
+111 YRMRE
-116 GDLTARVTCPA
+116 GELSAHVALPA
-127 QGQLRHLFEDINK
+127 HGQLCQLFLDINK

-156 QEQTRNIAKKNVTLQ
+156 QEQTRYIAKKNVTLQ

-211 DNNNKFRL
+211 DNDNNFRL

-229 RDYELLKTAALEL
+229 NDYALLKTAELEL

-249 RQIHVLDNL
+249 REIHVVNNL
-258 IDVRHLSGPTFAG
+258 IDVRYLSGPTFAG
-271 IRSLGLI
+271 IDTLGLI
-278 SVPLTYHDKVLGIY
+278 SVPLTYHDKVLGIF
-292 NLFTDSNTNSVEQ
+292 NLFTDANTNRVEQ

-314 GQHLGMAIQK
+314 GQHLAMAIQK

-330 TRRVGIID
+330 SRRVGIID

-361 VRVLDDTLQSGIDSE
+361 VRVLDDTLQSGIDE
-376 VWTEME
+376 NVWTEME

-391 YNELR
+391 YSELR

-403 IRNDSQD
+403 IQNDSQD
-410 LSQNIKALVN
+410 FSQNIKTLVN

-431 LQIEWGTLIL
+431 LQIEWGILVL

-461 KHSDANTV
+461 KHSNANTV

-475 TGDDDYQVLIED
+475 SGESNYQVLIED
-487 DGIGFTGQP
+487 DGVGFVRQQK
-496 SNGSTG
+496 NNSTG
-502 EHVGLK
+502 EHIGLK
-508 IMKERAKRFGGNL
+508 IMQERARRFGGEL
-521 EIESEPGEGTRVI
+521 DIESEPGEGTRVI
-534 LSFSYSEPKSSHPQ
+534 LGFSYTEPKSSHPQ
-548 YMKWNI
+548 YKKWNL

>member
-1 MSRPEALDNTYK
+1 MILDKTFPDEINAGK
-13 NELTAQNTKAE
+13 MAE
-24 NDSNSCSRLRRR
+24 KGSSVCERLRAR
-36 FGHLMCNRLIISL
+36 FGHIMCNRLIISL
-49 LVIILFFLLLTFS
+49 LIIIFLFLLLTLNNLF
-62 SLITLLDDRKTIS
+62 TLLDTSKPPSYIGFILSTTGLVWTI
-75 FIQLALSCCG
+75 
-85 LAWTVYLF
+85 YLL

-98 NLVKPLKDLREWT
+98 NLVIPLKNLRDWT
-111 YRMTK
+111 YRMRE
-116 GDLTARVTCPA
+116 GDLGTHVTRPA
-127 QGQLRHLFEDINK
+127 HGQLRQLFQDINK

-156 QEQTRNIAKKNVTLQ
+156 QEQTRYIAKKNVTLQ

-211 DNNNKFRL
+211 DNENNFRL

-229 RDYELLKTAALEL
+229 NDYALLKTAELEL

-249 RQIHVLDNL
+249 REIHVANNL
-258 IDVRHLSGPTFAG
+258 IDVRHLKGPTFAG
-271 IRSLGLI
+271 IGTLGLI
-278 SVPLTYHDKVLGIY
+278 SVPLTYHDKVLGIF
-292 NLFTDSNTNSVEQ
+292 NLFTDANTSHVEQ
-305 DLRELLMNI
+305 ELRELLMNI
-314 GQHLGMAIQK
+314 GQHLAMAIQK

-361 VRVLDDTLQSGIDSE
+361 VRVLDDTLQSGIDE
-376 VWTEME
+376 NVWTEME

-391 YNELR
+391 YSELR

-403 IRNDSQD
+403 IQNTSQD

-431 LQIEWGTLIL
+431 LQIEWGILIL

-446 MQVLRIIQESLRNIY
+446 MQVVRIIQESLRNIY

-475 TGDDDYQVLIED
+475 TGDSNYQVLIED
-487 DGIGFTGQP
+487 DGVGFARQQK
-496 SNGSTG
+496 NGSAG
-502 EHVGLK
+502 EHIGLK
-508 IMKERAKRFGGNL
+508 IMHERARRLGGEL
-521 EIESEPGEGTRVI
+521 DIESEPGEGTRVI
-534 LSFSYSEPKSSHPQ
+534 LSFSYNEPKSSHPQ
-548 YMKWNI
+548 YKKWNV